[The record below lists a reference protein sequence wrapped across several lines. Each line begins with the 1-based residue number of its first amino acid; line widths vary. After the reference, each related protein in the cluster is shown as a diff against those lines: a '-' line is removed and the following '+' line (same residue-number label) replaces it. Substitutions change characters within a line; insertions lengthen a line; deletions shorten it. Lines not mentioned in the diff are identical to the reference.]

1 MIRTLRSKRFSCEHS
16 KKPVLKWTG
25 FLLLRGLIVLFG
37 QSDGKERSF
46 AGRALDAYLAAMA
59 FDDGFDQG

>member
-1 MIRTLRSKRFSCEHS
+1 MGGLFAM
-16 KKPVLKWTG
+16 
-25 FLLLRGLIVLFG
+25 RGLIVLFR